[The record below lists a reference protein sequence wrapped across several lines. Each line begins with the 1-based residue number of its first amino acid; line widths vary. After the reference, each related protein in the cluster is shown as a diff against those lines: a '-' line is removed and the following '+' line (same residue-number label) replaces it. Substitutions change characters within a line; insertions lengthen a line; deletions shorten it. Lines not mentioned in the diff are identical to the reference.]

1 MLNGIDKLNDRIEL
15 LVDTMNN
22 GIEKIVDKIND
33 FLVDI
38 LG

>member
-1 MLNGIDKLNDRIEL
+1 MLNVIDKLNDRIEL
-15 LVDTMNN
+15 LVDATNN